1 MAFPAKISRQ
11 FGYRR
16 IFTFFT
22 ILDIYVKFCGLQ
34 KEDTHQS
41 HTDSN
46 DAALK
51 DSLQTET
58 NTSIKQDTSK
68 SSHTTGIESESKTPL
83 SKFDKILADEQIKN
97 LLKEPVLQF
106 HLVTI
111 LSIIQEGF
119 IRNLNHEQK
128 LEVMNLKLT
137 DLRAGGVEENEIVE
151 EFVQRVLDLNEQIQ
165 S

>member
-1 MAFPAKISRQ
+1 MICQICKLVESKYKCPKCKLPYCSLPC
-11 FGYRR
+11 YKSD
-16 IFTFFT
+16 TH
-22 ILDIYVKFCGLQ
+22 Q
-34 KEDTHQS
+34 KQHQS

-46 DAALK
+46 DATKK

-68 SSHTTGIESESKTPL
+68 LLPTTDIESESKTPL